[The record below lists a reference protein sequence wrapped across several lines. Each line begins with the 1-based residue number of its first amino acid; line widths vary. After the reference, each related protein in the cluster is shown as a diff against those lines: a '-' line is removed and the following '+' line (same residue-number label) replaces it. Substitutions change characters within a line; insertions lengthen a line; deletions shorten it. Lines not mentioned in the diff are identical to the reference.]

1 MDIVENEGISL
12 SVNCPFHPENDLFFM
27 IDENYRIKRN
37 RFKCKICSATLR
49 EEEEIYYHIID
60 NHREVIKEHVCFYV
74 LNYSVFIYWIFLER
88 GCLFRG
94 LL

>member
-1 MDIVENEGISL
+1 MDIVEDEGISL

-27 IDENYRIKRN
+27 IDENYRVKRN

-60 NHREVIKEHVCFYV
+60 NHQEVIKEHVRLYYIILLLFCFFF
-74 LNYSVFIYWIFLER
+74 N
-88 GCLFRG
+88 
-94 LL
+94 